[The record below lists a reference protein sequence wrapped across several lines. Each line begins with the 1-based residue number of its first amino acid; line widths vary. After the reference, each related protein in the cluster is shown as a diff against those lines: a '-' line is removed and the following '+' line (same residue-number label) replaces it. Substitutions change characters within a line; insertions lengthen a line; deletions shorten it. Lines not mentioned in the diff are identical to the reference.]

1 MNKICLTI
9 TITAFLLICL
19 NGLQAQTTQT
29 KLNQVDLINQS
40 PIIGSWKFE
49 LGKDTT
55 GYMDCTTYGTG
66 IDANVK
72 YVTKGNTP
80 FMEARIIWAYDKT
93 LDKMIGLSQ
102 IKGGDVAELR
112 VAQWISKDK
121 YILAPYKDISNPEK
135 ASTRTEG
142 TFKSHD
148 LLEITHYVNNKPVN
162 TVIYTRVK

>member
-1 MNKICLTI
+1 MKKICLTI
-9 TITAFLLICL
+9 QITAFLLICL

-29 KLNQVDLINQS
+29 KLNQVELTNQS
-40 PIIGSWKFE
+40 PIIGLWKFE

-66 IDANVK
+66 LDANVK
-72 YVTKGNTP
+72 YVTKGKTV
-80 FMEARIIWAYDKT
+80 MEARIIWAYDKT
-93 LDKMIGLSQ
+93 HDKRIGLSQ
-102 IKGGDVAELR
+102 IKGGDVVELR

-148 LLEITHYVNNKPVN
+148 LLEITHYINNKPVD